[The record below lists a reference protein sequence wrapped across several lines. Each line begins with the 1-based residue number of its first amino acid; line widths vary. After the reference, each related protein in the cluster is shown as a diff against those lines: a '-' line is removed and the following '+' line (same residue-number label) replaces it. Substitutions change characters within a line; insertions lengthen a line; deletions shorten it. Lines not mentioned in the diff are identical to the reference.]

1 MAGVVLRS
9 WPCELSTAR
18 RRQSADSHSALMALG
33 QTKIVL
39 GYSANSPSRLFW
51 ALLPLQQFCPSLRE
65 PRACFR
71 WVASRF
77 VLEFD
82 VQSPET

>member
-1 MAGVVLRS
+1 MVTASQLR
-9 WPCELSTAR
+9 ELIRRAIRRSKAR
-18 RRQSADSHSALMALG
+18 PRNHSALMALG

-51 ALLPLQQFCPSLRE
+51 ALLPPQQFCPSLRE

-71 WVASRF
+71 WVSSRF

-82 VQSPET
+82 VQSPAT